1 MKIKLGLAAL
11 AAALSLTACSSAG
24 TTGRTASSATATTAT
39 ATTGTGGAPAGAKV
53 SANTADESQIAAALT
68 AAGVGNAERWAREV
82 VEYRPY
88 AADDADLTSLRQN
101 LAKYNPGED
110 TVNKIVSALTP

>member
-24 TTGRTASSATATTAT
+24 PTGEPASPAIGAATAAT
-39 ATTGTGGAPAGAKV
+39 AAGARV

-88 AADDADLTSLRQN
+88 AADDADLTSLRRN

>member
-1 MKIKLGLAAL
+1 MKIKLVAAAL
-11 AAALSLTACSSAG
+11 AAGLASAACSASEPAPAATVSAG
-24 TTGRTASSATATTAT
+24 TTAGATAGAAT
-39 ATTGTGGAPAGAKV
+39 GKV
-53 SANTADESQIAAALT
+53 SANTADESRIAAALK
-68 AAGVGNAERWAREV
+68 AAGVDNPERWAEEV

-110 TVNKIVSALTP
+110 TVDKIVSALTP